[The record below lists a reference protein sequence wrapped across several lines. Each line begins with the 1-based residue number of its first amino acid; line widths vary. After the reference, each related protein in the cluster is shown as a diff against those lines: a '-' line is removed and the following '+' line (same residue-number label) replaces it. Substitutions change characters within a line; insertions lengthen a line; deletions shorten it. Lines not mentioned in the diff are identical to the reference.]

1 MACSRCQTLP
11 LSVETRGT
19 LLLTGAVRELIEIL
33 IGFLEVEG
41 LDFED
46 AGLEL
51 RLHEANLFEFLQR
64 VRDAQ
69 AFNALER
76 RGLSALLLEPGETLS
91 FHSFTRARTLEQW
104 LGLLDACGLIEILEA
119 KRFVSWFQP
128 ILSATD
134 GAVVGYES
142 LLRGRRSD
150 GSLMF
155 PGEIFALA
163 GDNDLLFQVDRQ
175 ARESALRCAAA
186 EGIASHLFVNFV
198 PTAIYDPVHCLQ
210 STVGWASKLGFD
222 PGRLVFEVVETER
235 VGDLDHLKRILDF
248 YRDAGY
254 RVALDDVGSGYA
266 SLNLLATL
274 KPDIIKI
281 DMEIVRGIDADPQ
294 RQSVF
299 RALVGIARDLGIQ
312 VLAEGI
318 ETQAELAYVV
328 GEGADLVQGYLFARP
343 APKPSTPMALEFWSA
358 SCPVHGLS
366 VSGDSA

>member
-19 LLLTGAVRELIEIL
+19 LLLTGAVRELIDIL

-41 LDFED
+41 LAFED
-46 AGLEL
+46 AGLEV
-51 RLHEANLFEFLQR
+51 RLPDSNLFEFLQR
-64 VRDAQ
+64 VRATQ

-76 RGLSALLLEPGETLS
+76 RGISALLLEPGETLS
-91 FHSFTRARTLEQW
+91 FHAFTRARTLEQW
-104 LGLLDACGLIEILEA
+104 LGLIDACGLIEILEA
-119 KRFVSWFQP
+119 QRFVSWFQP
-128 ILSATD
+128 ILAATD
-134 GAVVGYES
+134 GAVIGHEA
-142 LLRGRRSD
+142 LLRGQRPD
-150 GSLMF
+150 GTLMF
-155 PGEIFALA
+155 PGEIFSLA

-175 ARESALRCAAA
+175 ARESALRCAASV
-186 EGIASHLFVNFV
+186 GLQGQLFVNFV
-198 PTAIYDPVHCLQ
+198 PTAIYDPAHCLQ
-210 STVGWASKLGFD
+210 STVGWARRLGFD

-235 VGDLDHLKRILDF
+235 VGDLDHLRCILDF

-254 RVALDDVGSGYA
+254 RVALDDMGSGYA

-281 DMEIVRGIDADPQ
+281 DLEIVRGIDADPQ

-318 ETQAELAYVV
+318 ETQAELAYVIA
-328 GEGADLVQGYLFARP
+328 EGADLVQGYLFARP
-343 APKPSTPMALEFWSA
+343 APQPHEPQWSEFWGS
-358 SCPVHGLS
+358 
-366 VSGDSA
+366 DRR

>member
-1 MACSRCQTLP
+1 MACSRCQILP

-19 LLLTGAVRELIEIL
+19 LFLTAPVRELIEVL
-33 IGFLEVEG
+33 IGFLEIEG

-91 FHSFTRARTLEQW
+91 FHSFTRARTLEHW
-104 LGLLDACGLIEILEA
+104 LRLMDACELIEILEA

-134 GAVVGYES
+134 GAVIGYES
-142 LLRGRRSD
+142 LLRGQKPD

-155 PGEIFALA
+155 PGEIFSLA
-163 GDNDLLFQVDRQ
+163 SDNDLLFQVDRQ
-175 ARESALRCAAA
+175 ARESALHCAAA
-186 EGIASHLFVNFV
+186 LGLQGQIFINFV
-198 PTAIYDPVHCLQ
+198 PTAIYDPKHCLK
-210 STVGWASKLGFD
+210 STVGWARKLGFD
-222 PGRLVFEVVETER
+222 PRRLVFEVVETER
-235 VGDLDHLKRILDF
+235 VGDLDHLKGILDF

-254 RVALDDVGSGYA
+254 LVALDDVGSGYA

-281 DMEIVRGIDADPQ
+281 DMEIVRGIDTDPQ

-299 RALVGIARDLGIQ
+299 RALVSIARELDIR

-318 ETQAELAYVV
+318 ETPSELAYVLAQGV
-328 GEGADLVQGYLFARP
+328 DLVQGYLFARP
-343 APKPSTPMALEFWSA
+343 AQDPPTPQRPDPW
-358 SCPVHGLS
+358 PLS
-366 VSGDSA
+366 QPT